1 MGERVLSVERLKME
15 GPGKLLGEI
24 TVQGA
29 KNSTLPLL
37 AATLLCNSEAV
48 LHNCPM
54 LSDVDTAVRIL
65 RTLGCRVRRE
75 GHTLTVDPTQLTGDE
90 IPESLMREMRS
101 SIVFLGAIVSRL
113 GKARLSFPGGC
124 ELGPRPIDLHL
135 AALRKMGLH
144 IREDHGCLECHVP
157 GRLTG
162 CSLSLSFPSVG
173 ATENIML
180 AAVCARGTTILSNAA
195 REPEIRDL
203 AEFLNACGGK
213 VSGAGGSVIVI
224 EGVESLSGC
233 EHTVIPDRIV
243 AATYLAAAASTGGRL
258 LLRGARPDH
267 LQLVLPVFEEAGCGL
282 QIGEDALEIQ
292 APQRLHAVKN
302 VRTMPYPGF
311 PTDAQAPILAMACLA
326 DGTSVFV
333 ENIFESRYKHTG
345 ELLRLGANIKVEG
358 RVAVVEGVPR
368 LSGAPVQAPDLRGGA
383 ALVVAGLAAEGVT
396 ELTGLHHLDRGY
408 EDLEANLRSAGARI
422 WRE

>member
-1 MGERVLSVERLKME
+1 MGERVLSVEKLKME
-15 GPGKLLGEI
+15 GPGKLSGEI

-37 AATLLCNSEAV
+37 AATLLCRSEAV

-54 LSDVDTAVRIL
+54 LSDVDTAMRIL
-65 RTLGCRVRRE
+65 RTLGCGVYRE

-90 IPESLMREMRS
+90 IPENLMREMRS

-144 IREDHGCLECHVP
+144 IREDHGCLECDVP
-157 GRLTG
+157 GHLTG

-195 REPEIRDL
+195 REPEITDL
-203 AEFLNACGGK
+203 ADFLNACGGK

-224 EGVESLSGC
+224 EGVETLSGC

-243 AATYLAAAASTGGRL
+243 AATYLAAAASTGGQL
-258 LLRGARPDH
+258 LLRNARSDH
-267 LQLVLPVFEEAGCGL
+267 LQLVLPVFEEAGC
-282 QIGEDALEIQ
+282 ALRVDKDTLYLR
-292 APQRLHAVKN
+292 APQRLHPVKN

-311 PTDAQAPILAMACLA
+311 PTDAQAPILAMTCLA
-326 DGTSVFV
+326 EGTSVFV

-408 EDLEANLRSAGARI
+408 ENLEASLRSAGARI